1 MIHDGTSVIPSE
13 INASASAKELFQ
25 IRAWMGI
32 YLYLFNRQHR
42 PALPYSNMFSSTAI
56 DSAIVII

>member
-1 MIHDGTSVIPSE
+1 MTHDGTSIIPSQ

-42 PALPYSNMFSSTAI
+42 PALPYSNTFSSTAAN
-56 DSAIVII
+56 SMHVT